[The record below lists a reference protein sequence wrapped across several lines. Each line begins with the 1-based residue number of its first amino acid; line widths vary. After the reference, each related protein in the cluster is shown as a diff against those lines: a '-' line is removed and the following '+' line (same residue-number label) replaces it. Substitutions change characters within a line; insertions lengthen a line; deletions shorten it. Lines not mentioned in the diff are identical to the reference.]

1 MAKFK
6 LKMNQTELKAL
17 GSNCMF
23 ATREI
28 GRVSTINE
36 LIAIETCERLWT
48 RMQNMYRPDVERYT
62 LRLSVVELK
71 TLLAWVFPVMRKSD
85 EIFFDLLAQ
94 SFENELLFQLGREMH
109 VINLRLNH
117 EA

>member
-23 ATREI
+23 AAREI

-36 LIAIETCERLWT
+36 LIAIETCEKLWI

-62 LRLSVVELK
+62 LRLSAVELK
-71 TLLAWVFPVMRKSD
+71 TLLAWVFPVMNKSD
-85 EIFFDLLAQ
+85 EMFFYMLAQ
-94 SFENELLFQLGREMH
+94 SFGNELFSQLSREMH